1 MASIREIFAQNLKI
15 NRRKCG
21 FSQEK
26 LAEKADVSTHY
37 IAILEI
43 ARSFPTS
50 EVLERIARALG
61 IEIYELFLVPHAPN
75 VEFAQFRQEIS
86 GDMKQLCEEVKQ
98 TVTEAIEKALSEK
111 RKESAETGRKKV
123 ITEKHSENC

>member
-1 MASIREIFAQNLKI
+1 MAIREIFAQNLKM
-15 NRRKCG
+15 NRRRCG

-43 ARSFPTS
+43 ARSFPAS
-50 EVLERIARALG
+50 EVLERIAGALG

-75 VEFAQFRQEIS
+75 VELAQFRQEIRD
-86 GDMKQLCEEVKQ
+86 DMRQLCEEVKQ
-98 TVTEAIEKALSEK
+98 TVDAAIEKALSEK
-111 RKESAETGRKKV
+111 RKD
-123 ITEKHSENC
+123 